1 MQGLSW
7 NTDMSDD
14 LDRLAEDEER
24 AYEIGVKVARTSLRG
39 RGRTHC
45 ESCEKPIPE
54 ARRKAAP
61 WATRCRGCQEAY
73 EDRVRRNGGST
84 RLNSTVVG
92 DDE

>member
-1 MQGLSW
+1 
-7 NTDMSDD
+7 MSDNID
-14 LDRLAEDEER
+14 QLVEDEER

-45 ESCEKPIPE
+45 ESCEKPIPG

-61 WATRCRGCQEAY
+61 WATRCRVCQELY
-73 EDRVRRNGGST
+73 EARERRNGGST
-84 RLNSTVVG
+84 CLNPTIVK